1 MLHLGDCLDVMQDIP
16 DGSVDAVICD
26 PPFGTTNCKW
36 DSVIPFEPMWA
47 QLKRIVK
54 PNGAIVLM
62 ASQPFT
68 SALVMSNVGMFKYCW
83 VWEKSRPTGHV
94 HSKNKPMKK
103 HEDIA
108 VFSTGTTAHAA
119 QSKTR
124 MRYNPQDLINHVVPI
139 LRKNYTESHSVM
151 LARPSHRD
159 TFQEFGNYPTSVL
172 KIASEGKT
180 VHPTQKPVALMEYL
194 IRTYTNA
201 GETVLDFTM
210 GSGTTGVAAANTAR
224 RFIGIE
230 IDADYFAVAQSR
242 IRKAQAD
249 AITNKMREAS
259 NVALG

>member
-1 MLHLGDCLDVMQDIP
+1 MLGDCLEVMSKIP
-16 DGSVDAVICD
+16 DGSVDMVCTD
-26 PPFGTTNCKW
+26 PPYGTTACKW
-36 DSVIPFEPMWA
+36 DSVIPFEPMWG

-68 SALVMSNVGMFKYCW
+68 SALVMSNVKMFKYCW

-124 MRYNPQDLINHVVPI
+124 MCYNPQDLINHVVPI

-172 KIASEGKT
+172 KIASQGKPL
-180 VHPTQKPVALMEYL
+180 HPTQKPVALMEYM
-194 IRTYTNA
+194 IRTYTNP

-210 GSGTTGVAAANTAR
+210 GSGTTGVACVNTSR
-224 RFIGIE
+224 KFIGIE
-230 IDADYFAVAQSR
+230 MDADYFTIAQAR
-242 IRKAQAD
+242 IRTAQAD